1 MECQHLGHRPS
12 RAVAWR
18 DAGRGR
24 LSGGADGI
32 HVWCSGGLDR
42 VGADG
47 RPGGAQDGPGLA
59 WGRVTQD
66 GAQRGSRLGLVKL
79 MTSSRLS
86 RLHQDPTGHPGGRL
100 GGPGSRGQEPRI
112 SGWGQCCQATGLQNP
127 EELWAHT
134 PVRHAWFLRLT
145 LPASLYASPRPR
157 VCTLAWL
164 QVLTSA
170 SHQRTPDPN
179 LQLLA
184 IFP

>member
-12 RAVAWR
+12 RAVGWR

-79 MTSSRLS
+79 IDKLTAVQAAPGPHWTSRGTSWRTRQQRTGTKNQWVGAVLPGHRPPEPRRTLGPHTCSARLVS
-86 RLHQDPTGHPGGRL
+86 QAYPARESVRVPPTQGLHTGL
-100 GGPGSRGQEPRI
+100 APGSYICLP
-112 SGWGQCCQATGLQNP
+112 P
-127 EELWAHT
+127 AHT
-134 PVRHAWFLRLT
+134 
-145 LPASLYASPRPR
+145 
-157 VCTLAWL
+157 
-164 QVLTSA
+164 
-170 SHQRTPDPN
+170 
-179 LQLLA
+179 
-184 IFP
+184 